1 MYLRRRERHEPF
13 RKYRIAVCDAFYMY
27 SGRLFHDDYRVP
39 TKRAYGYFA
48 AVTAVCLA
56 FNSYITIH
64 YGSTVLRSVIL
75 FTIGLPYFVLI
86 LLITKDKISQTV
98 FNFWLWINIYDIIA
112 NFSAFI
118 NDYTLKDAYFLTA
131 LRFVLFGGYF
141 ILYNKHLK
149 AKHRMLMDRLKV
161 NWWIFSFIPMSFT
174 GLICLVNYYFLDF
187 HGVTRNYPVLLMI
200 CILML
205 LVYILIF
212 YTFQTAGD
220 AMERER
226 IAGNMKEQILLQKK
240 QYEFYLQKREA
251 ERIFRHDARHRD
263 SILISY
269 LENGEVEGAKEF
281 LKKELAEIEKNAKIP
296 FCENTLINAVLS
308 EYRTKA
314 EQEGLEFS
322 ARIQMPKEL
331 ACDEAEF
338 CVMLSNL
345 LENSL
350 DAAKSYIAISIKHL
364 NHQLSLNVKND
375 YEGELK
381 KSAENN
387 YLTTKPQGSGLGLK
401 SVEAILKSNS
411 GFLKIEDTDGV
422 FDVFATLK
430 N

>member
-1 MYLRRRERHEPF
+1 MSHSRNIVSLF
-13 RKYRIAVCDAFYMY
+13 VTLFICTLDGY
-27 SGRLFHDDYRVP
+27 SMMNYRVP

>member
-1 MYLRRRERHEPF
+1 MSHSGNIVSLF
-13 RKYRIAVCDAFYMY
+13 VTLFICTLDGY
-27 SGRLFHDDYRVP
+27 SMMNYRVP

-56 FNSYITIH
+56 FNSYIMIH

-269 LENGEVEGAKEF
+269 LENGDVEGAKEF

-322 ARIQMPKEL
+322 ARIQMPKEFV
-331 ACDEAEF
+331 CDEAEF

>member
-1 MYLRRRERHEPF
+1 MSHSGNIVSLF
-13 RKYRIAVCDAFYMY
+13 VTLFICTLDGY
-27 SGRLFHDDYRVP
+27 SMMNYRVP

-174 GLICLVNYYFLDF
+174 GLICLVNYYFWDF

>member
-1 MYLRRRERHEPF
+1 MSHSGNIVSLF
-13 RKYRIAVCDAFYMY
+13 VTLFICTLDGY
-27 SGRLFHDDYRVP
+27 SMMNYRVP

-269 LENGEVEGAKEF
+269 LENGDVEGAKEF
-281 LKKELAEIEKNAKIP
+281 LKKELTEIEKNAKIP

-322 ARIQMPKEL
+322 ARIQMPKEF

>member
-1 MYLRRRERHEPF
+1 MSHSGNIVSLF
-13 RKYRIAVCDAFYMY
+13 LTLFICTLDGY
-27 SGRLFHDDYRVP
+27 SMMNYRVP

-118 NDYTLKDAYFLTA
+118 NDYTLKDDYFLTA

-149 AKHRMLMDRLKV
+149 AKHRMLMDRLKI

-381 KSAENN
+381 KSTENN

>member
-1 MYLRRRERHEPF
+1 MSHSGNIVSLF
-13 RKYRIAVCDAFYMY
+13 VTLFICTLDGY
-27 SGRLFHDDYRVP
+27 SMMNYRVP

-149 AKHRMLMDRLKV
+149 AKHRMLM
-161 NWWIFSFIPMSFT
+161 
-174 GLICLVNYYFLDF
+174 ICLVNYYFLDF

-269 LENGEVEGAKEF
+269 LENGDVEGAKEF

>member
-1 MYLRRRERHEPF
+1 MSHSGNIVSLF
-13 RKYRIAVCDAFYMY
+13 VTLFICTLDGY
-27 SGRLFHDDYRVP
+27 SMMNYRVP

-205 LVYILIF
+205 LVYILIY

-269 LENGEVEGAKEF
+269 FENGDVEGAKEF

-322 ARIQMPKEL
+322 ARIQMPKEF

>member
-1 MYLRRRERHEPF
+1 MSHSGNIVSLF
-13 RKYRIAVCDAFYMY
+13 VTLFICTLDGY
-27 SGRLFHDDYRVP
+27 SMMNYRVP

-381 KSAENN
+381 KSTENN

>member
-1 MYLRRRERHEPF
+1 MSHSGNIVSLF
-13 RKYRIAVCDAFYMY
+13 VTLFICTLDGY
-27 SGRLFHDDYRVP
+27 SMMNYRVP

-331 ACDEAEF
+331 ACNEAEF

-422 FDVFATLK
+422 FDAFATLK

>member
-1 MYLRRRERHEPF
+1 MSHSGNIVSLF
-13 RKYRIAVCDAFYMY
+13 VTLFICTLDGY
-27 SGRLFHDDYRVP
+27 SMMNYRVP

-269 LENGEVEGAKEF
+269 LENGDVEGAKEF

-322 ARIQMPKEL
+322 ARIQMPKAL

-381 KSAENN
+381 KSTENN

>member
-1 MYLRRRERHEPF
+1 MSHSGNIVSLF
-13 RKYRIAVCDAFYMY
+13 VTLFICTLDGY
-27 SGRLFHDDYRVP
+27 SMMNYRVA

-281 LKKELAEIEKNAKIP
+281 LKKELAEIEKNAKLP

>member
-1 MYLRRRERHEPF
+1 MSHSGNIVSLF
-13 RKYRIAVCDAFYMY
+13 VTLFICTLDGY
-27 SGRLFHDDYRVP
+27 SMMNYRVP

-174 GLICLVNYYFLDF
+174 GLICLVNYYFFDF
-187 HGVTRNYPVLLMI
+187 HGVTRKYPVLLMI

>member
-1 MYLRRRERHEPF
+1 MSHSGNIVSLF
-13 RKYRIAVCDAFYMY
+13 VTLFICTLDGY
-27 SGRLFHDDYRVP
+27 SMMNYRVP

-161 NWWIFSFIPMSFT
+161 NWWIFSFIPMSFA

>member
-1 MYLRRRERHEPF
+1 MSHSGNIVSLFETLF
-13 RKYRIAVCDAFYMY
+13 ICTLDGY
-27 SGRLFHDDYRVP
+27 SMMNYRVP

-263 SILISY
+263 SILTSY
-269 LENGEVEGAKEF
+269 LENGDVEGAKEF

-322 ARIQMPKEL
+322 ARIQMPKEFS
-331 ACDEAEF
+331 CDEAEF

-381 KSAENN
+381 KSTENN

>member
-1 MYLRRRERHEPF
+1 MSHSGNIVSLF
-13 RKYRIAVCDAFYMY
+13 VTLFICTLDGY
-27 SGRLFHDDYRVP
+27 SMMNYRVP

-269 LENGEVEGAKEF
+269 LENGDVEGAKEF

-296 FCENTLINAVLS
+296 FCKNTLINAVLS

>member
-1 MYLRRRERHEPF
+1 MSHSGNIVSLF
-13 RKYRIAVCDAFYMY
+13 VTLFICTLDGY
-27 SGRLFHDDYRVP
+27 SMMNYRVP
-39 TKRAYGYFA
+39 TKRAYGHFA

>member
-1 MYLRRRERHEPF
+1 MSHSGNIVSLF
-13 RKYRIAVCDAFYMY
+13 VTLFICTLDGY
-27 SGRLFHDDYRVP
+27 SMMNYRVP

-281 LKKELAEIEKNAKIP
+281 LKKELEEIEKNAKIP

-422 FDVFATLK
+422 FDVFAT
-430 N
+430 

>member
-1 MYLRRRERHEPF
+1 M
-13 RKYRIAVCDAFYMY
+13 MN
-27 SGRLFHDDYRVP
+27 YRVA

-281 LKKELAEIEKNAKIP
+281 LKKELAEIEKNAKLP

>member
-1 MYLRRRERHEPF
+1 MSHSGNIVSLF
-13 RKYRIAVCDAFYMY
+13 VTLFICTLDGY
-27 SGRLFHDDYRVP
+27 SMMNYRVP

-375 YEGELK
+375 YEGGLK
-381 KSAENN
+381 QSAENN

>member
-1 MYLRRRERHEPF
+1 MSHSGNIVSLF
-13 RKYRIAVCDAFYMY
+13 VTLFICTLDGY
-27 SGRLFHDDYRVP
+27 SMMNYRVP
-39 TKRAYGYFA
+39 TKRAFA

-296 FCENTLINAVLS
+296 FCDNTLINAVLS

-411 GFLKIEDTDGV
+411 GFLKIEDTDGI

>member
-1 MYLRRRERHEPF
+1 MSHSGNIVSLF
-13 RKYRIAVCDAFYMY
+13 VTLFICTLDGY
-27 SGRLFHDDYRVP
+27 SMMNYRVP

-48 AVTAVCLA
+48 AVMAVCLA

-118 NDYTLKDAYFLTA
+118 NDYTLKDAYFLTV

>member
-1 MYLRRRERHEPF
+1 MSHSGNIVSLF
-13 RKYRIAVCDAFYMY
+13 VTLFICTLDGY
-27 SGRLFHDDYRVP
+27 SMMNYRVP

-161 NWWIFSFIPMSFT
+161 NWWIFSIIPMSFT

>member
-1 MYLRRRERHEPF
+1 MSHSGNIVSLF
-13 RKYRIAVCDAFYMY
+13 VTLFICTLDGY
-27 SGRLFHDDYRVP
+27 SMMNYRVP

-205 LVYILIF
+205 LVYILIY

-322 ARIQMPKEL
+322 ARIQMPKEF

>member
-1 MYLRRRERHEPF
+1 MSHSGNIVSLF
-13 RKYRIAVCDAFYMY
+13 VTLFICTLDGY
-27 SGRLFHDDYRVP
+27 SMMNYRVP

-56 FNSYITIH
+56 FNSYIMIH

-381 KSAENN
+381 KSTENN

>member
-1 MYLRRRERHEPF
+1 
-13 RKYRIAVCDAFYMY
+13 
-27 SGRLFHDDYRVP
+27 
-39 TKRAYGYFA
+39 
-48 AVTAVCLA
+48 
-56 FNSYITIH
+56 
-64 YGSTVLRSVIL
+64 
-75 FTIGLPYFVLI
+75 
-86 LLITKDKISQTV
+86 
-98 FNFWLWINIYDIIA
+98 
-112 NFSAFI
+112 
-118 NDYTLKDAYFLTA
+118 
-131 LRFVLFGGYF
+131 
-141 ILYNKHLK
+141 
-149 AKHRMLMDRLKV
+149 MLMDRLKV

-411 GFLKIEDTDGV
+411 GFLKIKDTDGV

>member
-1 MYLRRRERHEPF
+1 MSHSGNIVSLF
-13 RKYRIAVCDAFYMY
+13 VTLFICTLDGY
-27 SGRLFHDDYRVP
+27 SMMNYRVP

-269 LENGEVEGAKEF
+269 LENGNVEGAKEF

>member
-1 MYLRRRERHEPF
+1 MRHSGNIVSLF
-13 RKYRIAVCDAFYMY
+13 VTLFICTLDGY
-27 SGRLFHDDYRVP
+27 SMMNYRVP

-112 NFSAFI
+112 NFSVFI

>member
-1 MYLRRRERHEPF
+1 MSHSGNIVSLFETLF
-13 RKYRIAVCDAFYMY
+13 ICTLDGY
-27 SGRLFHDDYRVP
+27 SMMNYRVP

-269 LENGEVEGAKEF
+269 LENGDVEGAKEF

-381 KSAENN
+381 KSTENN

>member
-1 MYLRRRERHEPF
+1 MSHSGNIVSLF
-13 RKYRIAVCDAFYMY
+13 VTLFICTLDGY
-27 SGRLFHDDYRVP
+27 SMMNYRVP

-64 YGSTVLRSVIL
+64 YGSTMLRSVIL

-86 LLITKDKISQTV
+86 LLITKDKISQTM

>member
-1 MYLRRRERHEPF
+1 MSHSGNIVSLF
-13 RKYRIAVCDAFYMY
+13 VTLFICTLDGY
-27 SGRLFHDDYRVP
+27 SMMNYRVA

-251 ERIFRHDARHRD
+251 ERIFRHDARHHD

-281 LKKELAEIEKNAKIP
+281 LKKELAEIEKNAKLP

>member
-1 MYLRRRERHEPF
+1 M
-13 RKYRIAVCDAFYMY
+13 MN
-27 SGRLFHDDYRVP
+27 YRVP

>member
-1 MYLRRRERHEPF
+1 MSHSGNIVSLF
-13 RKYRIAVCDAFYMY
+13 VTLFICTLDGY
-27 SGRLFHDDYRVP
+27 SMMNYRVP

-269 LENGEVEGAKEF
+269 LENGDVEGAKEF

-387 YLTTKPQGSGLGLK
+387 YLTTKPQGSGLALK

>member
-1 MYLRRRERHEPF
+1 MSHSGNIVSLF
-13 RKYRIAVCDAFYMY
+13 VTLFICTLDGY
-27 SGRLFHDDYRVP
+27 SMMNYRVP

-48 AVTAVCLA
+48 AVMAVCLA

-411 GFLKIEDTDGV
+411 GFLKIKDTDGV

>member
-1 MYLRRRERHEPF
+1 MSHSGNIVSLF
-13 RKYRIAVCDAFYMY
+13 VTLFICTLDGY
-27 SGRLFHDDYRVP
+27 SMMNYRVP
-39 TKRAYGYFA
+39 AKRAYGYFA
-48 AVTAVCLA
+48 TVTAVCLA
-56 FNSYITIH
+56 FNSYIMIH

-205 LVYILIF
+205 LVYILIY

-269 LENGEVEGAKEF
+269 LESGDVEGAKEF
-281 LKKELAEIEKNAKIP
+281 
-296 FCENTLINAVLS
+296 
-308 EYRTKA
+308 
-314 EQEGLEFS
+314 
-322 ARIQMPKEL
+322 
-331 ACDEAEF
+331 
-338 CVMLSNL
+338 
-345 LENSL
+345 
-350 DAAKSYIAISIKHL
+350 
-364 NHQLSLNVKND
+364 
-375 YEGELK
+375 
-381 KSAENN
+381 
-387 YLTTKPQGSGLGLK
+387 
-401 SVEAILKSNS
+401 
-411 GFLKIEDTDGV
+411 
-422 FDVFATLK
+422 
-430 N
+430 

>member
-1 MYLRRRERHEPF
+1 MSHSGNIVSLFETLF
-13 RKYRIAVCDAFYMY
+13 ICTLDGY
-27 SGRLFHDDYRVP
+27 SMMNYRVP

-205 LVYILIF
+205 LVYILIY

-269 LENGEVEGAKEF
+269 LENGDVEGAKEF

-322 ARIQMPKEL
+322 ARIQMPKEF

>member
-1 MYLRRRERHEPF
+1 MEPLSQVRLDQALGEKEY
-13 RKYRIAVCDAFYMY
+13 RKQLKKCRKELAELHNELYRKKVPVVIVYEGWDAA
-27 SGRLFHDDYRVP
+27 GKGGNIKP
-39 TKRAYGYFA
+39 
-48 AVTAVCLA
+48 LA
-56 FNSYITIH
+56 I
-64 YGSTVLRSVIL
+64 
-75 FTIGLPYFVLI
+75 
-86 LLITKDKISQTV
+86 
-98 FNFWLWINIYDIIA
+98 
-112 NFSAFI
+112 
-118 NDYTLKDAYFLTA
+118 
-131 LRFVLFGGYF
+131 
-141 ILYNKHLK
+141 
-149 AKHRMLMDRLKV
+149 
-161 NWWIFSFIPMSFT
+161 
-174 GLICLVNYYFLDF
+174 LDF
-187 HGVTRNYPVLLMI
+187 HGVTRKYPVLLMI

>member
-1 MYLRRRERHEPF
+1 MSHSGNIVSLF
-13 RKYRIAVCDAFYMY
+13 VTLFICTLDGY
-27 SGRLFHDDYRVP
+27 SMMNYRVP

-48 AVTAVCLA
+48 AVTAVCLV

-281 LKKELAEIEKNAKIP
+281 LKKELAEIEKNAKLP

>member
-1 MYLRRRERHEPF
+1 MSHSGNIVSLFETLF
-13 RKYRIAVCDAFYMY
+13 ICTLDGY
-27 SGRLFHDDYRVP
+27 SMMNYRVP

-269 LENGEVEGAKEF
+269 LENGDVEGAKEF

-322 ARIQMPKEL
+322 ARIQMPKEFS
-331 ACDEAEF
+331 CDEAEF

-381 KSAENN
+381 KSTENN

>member
-1 MYLRRRERHEPF
+1 MSHSGNIVSLF
-13 RKYRIAVCDAFYMY
+13 VTLFICTLDGY
-27 SGRLFHDDYRVP
+27 SMMNYRVP

-161 NWWIFSFIPMSFT
+161 NWLIFSFIPMSFT

-269 LENGEVEGAKEF
+269 LENGDVEGAKEF